1 MSRSPAGTTQ
11 RIAGAGRPERQMSAD
26 GRSGVRAYD
35 DPMEAPTFERTDD
48 LVAAAHVPER
58 GILSQ
63 TISDA
68 DDVRVVLFGFAP
80 GEELSEHT
88 SARAAL
94 LEIVS
99 GTADMVVGGEAFTGV
114 PGTWVR
120 MPPRMAHS
128 IHATSPLVLL
138 LTLLPE
144 QP

>member
-1 MSRSPAGTTQ
+1 M
-11 RIAGAGRPERQMSAD
+11 D
-26 GRSGVRAYD
+26 
-35 DPMEAPTFERTDD
+35 APTFERTDD
-48 LVAAAHVPER
+48 LVAAAHVPEK

-68 DDVRVVLFGFAP
+68 DDVRMVLFGFAP

-88 SARAAL
+88 SARPAV

-99 GTADMVVGGEAFTGV
+99 GTADMVVGGEAFAGR

-120 MPPRMAHS
+120 MPARMPHS
-128 IHATSPLVLL
+128 IRATSPLVLL

-144 QP
+144 KG

>member
-1 MSRSPAGTTQ
+1 MDEHP
-11 RIAGAGRPERQMSAD
+11 
-26 GRSGVRAYD
+26 
-35 DPMEAPTFERTDD
+35 FERTDD
-48 LVAAAHVPER
+48 LVAAAHLPER

-68 DDVRVVLFGFAP
+68 DGVRVVLFGFAT

-88 SARAAL
+88 SARAAI
-94 LEIVS
+94 LEVVA
-99 GTADMVVGGEAFTGV
+99 GTAELVVGVESFAGR

-120 MPPRMAHS
+120 MPPRMPHS

-144 QP
+144 RDGGAGEA

>member
-1 MSRSPAGTTQ
+1 
-11 RIAGAGRPERQMSAD
+11 
-26 GRSGVRAYD
+26 
-35 DPMEAPTFERTDD
+35 MEAPTFERTDD
-48 LVAAAHVPER
+48 LVAAAQVPER

-68 DDVRVVLFGFAP
+68 DDVRVILFGFAP

-88 SARAAL
+88 SARAAI

-99 GTADMVVGGEAFTGV
+99 GTADMVVGGEAFPGI

-120 MPPRMAHS
+120 MPPRMPHS

-144 QP
+144 RP